1 MFHEYLGWYII
12 VMTLITGATYLFD
25 SMDGATIT
33 KKQIKGLI
41 TTGILI
47 SILMFGIY
55 LVN

>member
-1 MFHEYLGWYII
+1 MFFHQYLGWYII

-25 SMDGATIT
+25 SMDGTT
-33 KKQIKGLI
+33 IKGLI
-41 TTGILI
+41 ITGILI